1 MKSLGL
7 AVRFLCEIAAVV
19 AIVWWGWFWPGVVE
33 GAAVIVVW
41 GAWVAPKAPRR
52 LPDPLRL
59 AVELAIFTVATF
71 GYAHVGQEVLAL
83 VFVCAAAATALASRR
98 LEA

>member
-1 MKSLGL
+1 MKSLAL

-19 AIVWWGWFWPGVVE
+19 AIVWWGWFWLGILE

-41 GAWVAPKAPRR
+41 GIWVAPRARQR

-59 AVELAIFTVATF
+59 AVELAIFTVATL
-71 GYAHVGQEVLAL
+71 GYAHVGEKVLAL